1 MVWALVWVW
10 GLALELFFFNSPG
23 RTTHLKHGFRAGD
36 AQMTKTTPTWK
47 VREEK
52 RRTDLEKHCSQVFS
66 GRGRGHWEVQ
76 AFKEKRGKFQELE

>member
-1 MVWALVWVW
+1 
-10 GLALELFFFNSPG
+10 
-23 RTTHLKHGFRAGD
+23 
-36 AQMTKTTPTWK
+36 MTKTTPTWK